1 MVKIF
6 DQPTNN
12 GHLMAFLGT
21 EAAERVAA
29 DIALYY
35 KSTSDTSSDATRAGN
50 NSASTIS
57 QVGAVASLVGALAG
71 LAGSRKPVNNG
82 GNGNTVDLDL
92 INISSYVVVPW
103 SADTTQCCLVEAP
116 RPLASSDK
124 SSLRGWWDDPSFENG
139 KSKMILSFA
148 IGSQQ
153 VINIE
158 ATLAFVSDEWGF
170 TKIKVDESIIENFM
184 PVGSTELQAVTFLG
198 KDNYPSFSLY
208 SRLAGLS
215 KKDPQNLQPTRI
227 ELELCN
233 NSSRY
238 VVVPWKVIT
247 NQRIWHLSTW
257 LYRL

>member
-158 ATLAFVSDEWGF
+158 ATLAFVSDEWGLS
-170 TKIKVDESIIENFM
+170 KVEVA
-184 PVGSTELQAVTFLG
+184 VGS
-198 KDNYPSFSLY
+198 
-208 SRLAGLS
+208 
-215 KKDPQNLQPTRI
+215 QNLTQPSENHLPLNVYQLVAAWQQSPHCAIRSGV
-227 ELELCN
+227 L
-233 NSSRY
+233 SSQD
-238 VVVPWKVIT
+238 T
-247 NQRIWHLSTW
+247 TQ
-257 LYRL
+257 